1 MRSPLTVCFLRYVN
15 ILNSL
20 QEGKLDYSKQI
31 NEREM
36 NSVDKQAQDE
46 GNGDLKIDV
55 IFLQLMLIFF
65 NVQTENVITGLTMS
79 F

>member
-1 MRSPLTVCFLRYVN
+1 
-15 ILNSL
+15 
-20 QEGKLDYSKQI
+20 
-31 NEREM
+31 M

-65 NVQTENVITGLTMS
+65 NVQTENVITGFTMS